1 VRARIAHLSLSKPLL
16 IALVGL
22 VVLAITASLVG
33 YRVLATTVTL
43 NIDGKPQQVTMLG
56 STVGDVLAA
65 EDISLGEHDL
75 VLPGLEEK
83 VTDGSVVSLRYG
95 RELEV
100 TVDGTTSTYWT
111 NETNVSAALDALG
124 LAYRGADLSV
134 SRSASIGRDGM
145 ALAVVTPKH
154 VVVRVGG
161 HRAEHQK
168 LTALT
173 VRDALEA
180 LGVRVHKHDRVRP
193 GLDAPIADGDRLV
206 LTRIRIVTKNVA
218 NEKVAFDTIEKDD
231 ASMVQGT
238 TAVDRAGVDGRRNV
252 TYKLTYKNGKLVATK
267 VLHAEVLSAPV
278 SAIVRVGTQAP
289 ATNFAGGNTVWDA
302 LAQCESGGNWA
313 INTGNGYYGGLQFS
327 LGTWHAYGGTG
338 LPSQHSREEQIA
350 IAIKVRNAAGGYGA
364 WPGCAARL
372 GLPR

>member
-1 VRARIAHLSLSKPLL
+1 MRARIAQLSLSKPLL

-65 EDISLGEHDL
+65 EDIALGEHDQ
-75 VLPGLEEK
+75 VLPGLDEK

-134 SRSASIGRDGM
+134 SRSAAIGRDGM
-145 ALAVVTPKH
+145 ALDVVTPKQ
-154 VVVRVGG
+154 VVVRIGG
-161 HRAEHQK
+161 HQAEQQK

-173 VRDALEA
+173 VREALAA

-193 GLDAPIADGDRLV
+193 GLNSPIADGDRLV

-231 ASMVQGT
+231 SSMVQGS

-327 LGTWHAYGGTG
+327 LGTWRAYGGTG
-338 LPSQHSREEQIA
+338 LPSQHSREAQIA

>member
-1 VRARIAHLSLSKPLL
+1 MRARIAQLSLSKPLL

-22 VVLAITASLVG
+22 VVLAATASLVG

-65 EDISLGEHDL
+65 EDITLGEHDQ
-75 VLPGLEEK
+75 VLPGLDERVEN
-83 VTDGSVVSLRYG
+83 GSVVSLRYG

-111 NETNVSAALDALG
+111 NETEVAGALDALG
-124 LAYRGADLSV
+124 LAFRGADLSV
-134 SRSASIGRDGM
+134 SRSATIGRDGM

-161 HRAEHQK
+161 HHAQHQK

-193 GLDAPIADGDRLV
+193 GLDSPIADGDKLV
-206 LTRIRIVTKNVA
+206 LTRIRIVTKHVA

-231 ASMVQGT
+231 SSMVEGA
-238 TAVDRAGVDGRRNV
+238 TAVDRAGVAGRRNV
-252 TYKLTYKNGKLVATK
+252 TYKLTYKNGELVATK
-267 VLHAEVLSAPV
+267 VLQAEVLSQPV
-278 SAIVRVGTQAP
+278 SAIVRVGTQPP
-289 ATNFAGGNTVWDA
+289 ASNFAGGNTVWDA
-302 LAQCESGGNWA
+302 LAKCESGGNWA

-327 LGTWHAYGGTG
+327 LGTWRAYGGTG
-338 LPSQHSREEQIA
+338 LPSQHSREQQIA

>member
-1 VRARIAHLSLSKPLL
+1 MRARIAQLSLSKPLL

-22 VVLAITASLVG
+22 VALAITASLVG

-43 NIDGKPQQVTMLG
+43 NIDGKPRQVTMLG

-65 EDISLGEHDL
+65 EDISLGEHDQ
-75 VLPGLEEK
+75 VLPGLDEK
-83 VTDGSVVSLRYG
+83 VSNGSVVSLRYG

-111 NETNVSAALDALG
+111 NEANVSAALDALG
-124 LAYRGADLSV
+124 VAYRGADLSV
-134 SRSASIGRDGM
+134 SRSAAIGRDGM
-145 ALAVVTPKH
+145 ALDLVTPKH

-180 LGVRVHKHDRVRP
+180 LGIRVHKHDRVRP
-193 GLDAPIADGDRLV
+193 GLNSPIADGDRLV

-231 ASMVQGT
+231 ASLVQGT

-278 SAIVRVGTQAP
+278 SAIVRVGTKAP

-302 LAQCESGGNWA
+302 LARCESGGNWA

-327 LGTWHAYGGTG
+327 LGTWRAYGGTG
-338 LPSQHSREEQIA
+338 LPSQHSREAQIA
-350 IAIKVRNAAGGYGA
+350 IAVKVRNAAGGYGA